1 MIRRILGSS
10 AKSGNGWTIGPNCG
24 PARLS
29 DAWGFFGSNTG
40 AQSAGYLL
48 WFGQSIEELRIMGAE
63 LCDGLHVVLYSPHEL
78 EMEAFLKFDGSIVY
92 WRGTPVP
99 GATKHLDG
107 SS

>member
-1 MIRRILGSS
+1 
-10 AKSGNGWTIGPNCG
+10 
-24 PARLS
+24 
-29 DAWGFFGSNTG
+29 
-40 AQSAGYLL
+40 
-48 WFGQSIEELRIMGAE
+48 MGAE